1 MKVIK
6 PFLEVLKTF
15 DFHQVHNMLAL
26 MLDPHLKSLWLWKVL
41 WGVKMQF
48 TSLLNMIINVNAVI
62 PLLMKGWMQAI
73 VAHFKQMHMT
83 PKSP

>member
-26 MLDPHLKSLWLWKVL
+26 MLDPHLKFLWIVENF
-41 WGVKMQF
+41 VKCG
-48 TSLLNMIINVNAVI
+48 NAIHLVT
-62 PLLMKGWMQAI
+62 KYD
-73 VAHFKQMHMT
+73 H
-83 PKSP
+83 

>member
-26 MLDPHLKSLWLWKVL
+26 MLDPHLKSL
-41 WGVKMQF
+41 
-48 TSLLNMIINVNAVI
+48 
-62 PLLMKGWMQAI
+62 
-73 VAHFKQMHMT
+73 
-83 PKSP
+83 